1 MSFLAWGF
9 AIAGAVGA
17 SIPLIIHLLN
27 RERARRLIF
36 STVRFIQMSHQ
47 TNVQRHKLKRLLL
60 LLMRILIL
68 ILLGLAFARPYFA
81 ADPETAPELGG
92 TRNAV
97 IILDTSY
104 SMQYEDVF
112 DRAKKEAIARL
123 DGLENTDAVGLILSA
138 DKALTVLPLD
148 TERSHIRSTLSNAK
162 PTYHKTDYLD
172 AIQTASQLLE
182 QVAVG
187 QKQIYLVA
195 DLQKNGW
202 DNFLDTD
209 RLSPNIDIEFVNVGV
224 EQSDNLAITGINVP
238 PIVLVGGGSQLRPV
252 ESAEL
257 VARIHNFG
265 TELVE
270 DVSVKLSIDGKSVG
284 VTQVDI
290 EPGDI
295 TDAVFKLEMDKFQS
309 GEMHTGWVDIG
320 TKDSLGVDNR
330 RYFTVQSLRTIKVHC
345 INGEPKEP
353 DYESET
359 FFLRMALNAG
369 REATP
374 IDFTQSTAL
383 PSGADALQR
392 YDVLILANLGEVTAA
407 DAVRL
412 KEYVADGGGLIIT
425 LGDQVDATVYQQ
437 HLGASETP
445 LMPCTLMQTVGD
457 AIAREEFKVIAT
469 VDYKHP
475 IFAPF
480 RNPNH
485 GDFGKGRFYRYFQAT
500 PTVDA
505 AVIAAYDDGNPALF
519 EKIYGNGRVLCFTST
534 LDREWNDLPV
544 HAVYLPFLHEAIK
557 HLALRQVSETAE
569 YRVGEA
575 VEYSPAVRSQS
586 PGPGKTVAVFNPN
599 REETR
604 MTLSEQG
611 QLFYENTELPG
622 IYSVHRTG
630 ETAYYFVVNV
640 DTTES
645 DLTPRD
651 AEELRSMLVGS
662 TEVDRAPTELTDE
675 VRQEYNE
682 GVEKKQGIA
691 TYLLLAVFAL
701 AAAEMF
707 IANRV

>member
-1 MSFLAWGF
+1 MLPQFLAWGF
-9 AIAGAVGA
+9 AVAGAVGV

-81 ADPETAPELGG
+81 ANPEAAPELGG

-104 SMQYEDVF
+104 SMQYDDVF
-112 DRAKKEAIARL
+112 NRAKKEAIARL
-123 DGLENTDAVGLILSA
+123 DGLENTDAVGLILSD
-138 DKALTVLPLD
+138 DKAQTVMPLD
-148 TERSHIRSTLSNAK
+148 AERKHIRAALSNAK

-172 AIQTASQLLE
+172 AIQTAEQLLE
-182 QVAVG
+182 QVSVG
-187 QKQIYLVA
+187 QKQIYLIA

-209 RLSPNIDIEFVNVGV
+209 RLTANVDIEFVNVGV
-224 EQSDNLAITGINVP
+224 KNANNLAITGINVP
-238 PIVLVGGGSQLRPV
+238 PIILAEQ

-257 VARIHNFG
+257 VARLHNFG

-270 DVSVKLSIDGKSVG
+270 DVSVKLSIDEKSVG
-284 VTQVDI
+284 TTVVDI

-295 TDAVFKLEMDKFQS
+295 TDAVFKLEMSKFQV
-309 GEMHTGWVDIG
+309 GEMHTGWVEIDV
-320 TKDSLGVDNR
+320 KDSLVVDNR

-345 INGEPKEP
+345 INGEPKNL

-374 IDFTQSTAL
+374 IDFTQSTAF
-383 PSGADALQR
+383 PSGTDTLQK
-392 YDVLILANLGEVTAA
+392 YDVLILANLRQVTAA
-407 DAVRL
+407 EAARL
-412 KEYVADGGGLIIT
+412 TEYVAAGGGLIIT
-425 LGDQVDATVYQQ
+425 VGDKVDATVYQQ
-437 HLGASETP
+437 HLGASETA

-457 AIAREEFKVIAT
+457 AIARDEFKVIAT

-500 PTVDA
+500 PTADA

-519 EKIYGNGRVLCFTST
+519 EKVYGNGRVLCFTST

-557 HLALRQVSETAE
+557 HLALRQVNESPE

-575 VEYSPAVRSQS
+575 VEYSAFAKRHSADT
-586 PGPGKTVAVFNPN
+586 GKTVAVFNPN

-604 MTLSEQG
+604 VTLSEQG
-611 QLFYENTELPG
+611 QLFYEDTELPG
-622 IYSVHRTG
+622 TYSVHSAG
-630 ETAYYFVVNV
+630 DTAHYFVVNV
-640 DTTES
+640 DTAES

-651 AEELRSMLVGS
+651 PEELRSMLVGS
-662 TEVDRAPTELTDE
+662 TEADRIPTELTEE
-675 VRQEYNE
+675 VRREYNE

-691 TYLLLAVFAL
+691 IYLLLAVFAL
-701 AAAEMF
+701 VITEMF
-707 IANRV
+707 LANRV